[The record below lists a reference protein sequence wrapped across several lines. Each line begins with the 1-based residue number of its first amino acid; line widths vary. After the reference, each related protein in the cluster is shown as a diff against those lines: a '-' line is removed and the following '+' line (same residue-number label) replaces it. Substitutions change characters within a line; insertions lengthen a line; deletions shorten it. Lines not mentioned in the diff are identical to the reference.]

1 MDKNKT
7 ESLLNTIGKGG
18 IRLIKDLSIKDTI
31 TKSIE
36 KIKKKIFSTRNGKSL
51 VEENFKR
58 TNPNE
63 KIVVMF

>member
-36 KIKKKIFSTRNGKSL
+36 KIKKKIFQLGMGKVL
-51 VEENFKR
+51 LK
-58 TNPNE
+58 
-63 KIVVMF
+63 KILKGQTQMKK